1 VVACSLKPY
10 EKARMKG
17 SNLEKQKEENNMAK
31 NYVDQKDMEEVGLK
45 GEEAIS
51 KKNVKNDKNRM
62 DKDTKRVLL

>member
-1 VVACSLKPY
+1 MKKLG
-10 EKARMKG
+10 MKG
-17 SNLEKQKEENNMAK
+17 SNLEKQKEENDMAK

>member
-1 VVACSLKPY
+1 
-10 EKARMKG
+10 
-17 SNLEKQKEENNMAK
+17 MAK

-62 DKDTKRVLL
+62 DKDTTMALL